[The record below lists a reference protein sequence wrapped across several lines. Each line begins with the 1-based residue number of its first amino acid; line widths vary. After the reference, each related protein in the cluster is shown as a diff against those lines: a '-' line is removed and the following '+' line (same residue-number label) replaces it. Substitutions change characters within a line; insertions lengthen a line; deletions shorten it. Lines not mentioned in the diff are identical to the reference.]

1 MCILGPHQQMY
12 HPYCKQQQ
20 TQSMPQQQDSR
31 RPPLPLPQKQQQ
43 QHHHH
48 HHHQAPAN
56 SFSSSPQSCRYDSS
70 LGLLTKKFIA
80 LLRSSAHGDLDLNR
94 AASQLKVQKRRIYDI
109 TNVLE
114 GIRLIEKNSKNHVRW
129 IGNAAVNA
137 TNETTN
143 DNIMTTTSSASTNE
157 LEQRLAFLKSHNQT
171 LENEQNHL
179 NIFKQQIDQEIEKVI
194 KNNSSYCYLTLD
206 DIDKFEVIMAAQ
218 QEALVVVN
226 APYDTDIEVHQVRN
240 TTPTKKKSNNT
251 TTKCLIRVPESS
263 TKPLRL
269 ISLKHKDSDHNNH

>member
-1 MCILGPHQQMY
+1 
-12 HPYCKQQQ
+12 
-20 TQSMPQQQDSR
+20 
-31 RPPLPLPQKQQQ
+31 
-43 QHHHH
+43 
-48 HHHQAPAN
+48 
-56 SFSSSPQSCRYDSS
+56 
-70 LGLLTKKFIA
+70 
-80 LLRSSAHGDLDLNR
+80 
-94 AASQLKVQKRRIYDI
+94 
-109 TNVLE
+109 
-114 GIRLIEKNSKNHVRW
+114 
-129 IGNAAVNA
+129 
-137 TNETTN
+137 
-143 DNIMTTTSSASTNE
+143 MTTTSSASTNE